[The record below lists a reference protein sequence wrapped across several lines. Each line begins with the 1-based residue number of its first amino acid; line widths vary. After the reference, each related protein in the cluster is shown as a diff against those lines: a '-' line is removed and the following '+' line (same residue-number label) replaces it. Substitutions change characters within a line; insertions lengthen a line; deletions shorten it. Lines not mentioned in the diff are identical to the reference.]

1 MGAKRA
7 KPKKKASAKK
17 KTRFAVELTRK
28 ELLVWLGVGF
38 LAMGWMFTLGVF
50 VGRGLSPVHFDVEK
64 LKKELI
70 ALKQKALK
78 REEAVQKR
86 NANSLSKKSSLD
98 FYDLLTDKK
107 EQARLKP
114 SSKTRRQSAR
124 QKEKVPSSSKAE
136 PKTASQESFT
146 VQVLSVQDSARAGK
160 LVAHLKKKGYGAYK
174 VTANV
179 PGKGTH
185 YRVRVGH
192 FSDRSKARKAAAKLR
207 NEKLEPFVVSE

>member
-1 MGAKRA
+1 MATKRA

-17 KTRFAVELTRK
+17 KTRFAVELNRK
-28 ELLVWLGVGF
+28 ELLVWLGVAF

-50 VGRGLSPVHFDVEK
+50 VGRGLSPVHFDVET

-78 REEAVQKR
+78 QEEAVQRK
-86 NANSLSKKSSLD
+86 NANSLLKKSNLD

-114 SSKTRRQSAR
+114 SSKTWRQGAR
-124 QKEKVPSSSKAE
+124 QKEKVQSSSKAE
-136 PKTASQESFT
+136 SKTAWQGSFT
-146 VQVLSVQDSARAGK
+146 VQVLSVQDPARARK

-174 VTANV
+174 VAAKV
-179 PGKGTH
+179 PGRGTH

-192 FSDRSKARKAAAKLR
+192 FSDRSKARKTAAKLR
-207 NEKLEPFVVSE
+207 NEKLEPIVVNE